1 MPHENE
7 MTAPDVDAL
16 KARIRDDLERI
27 AHPRA
32 AWLTPRMGPDGLPA
46 LDVLIVGAGQS
57 GIATAFGLKRS
68 RVDNV
73 LVVDRAPYGQE
84 GPWVTFAR
92 MQTLRSPKDFT
103 GPDLDIPSLTY
114 QSWHEARYG
123 ADHWAALGLIT
134 REDWNDYLLFVRKA
148 TQVAVE
154 NETELLSLDDAGG
167 LVAAR
172 LKGPGGER
180 TVFARK
186 VVLATGQDSTGR
198 WWMPDFV
205 ERLPAGLRA
214 HAADPIDFAALEGKV
229 VAVLGAGASAFDNAA
244 TALEAG
250 ARAVH
255 LFCRRLEPQV
265 IQPYRWITFRGFMK
279 HLADLDD
286 AWRWRFM
293 SRVLGLREGFP
304 QATYD
309 RCAGH
314 PNFVL
319 HTGAPWTDARE
330 EGGRVILGTPHGEF
344 AADFVICGTGIAM
357 DFGARP
363 ELAAFRDN
371 ILTWGDRHAPPEGER
386 DDRLAAFP
394 YLSPGYQ
401 LMEREPGRTP
411 WLSHI
416 HLFSI
421 ASTMSFG
428 PSGSSINA
436 MTTAVPRLVDGIT
449 RGLFGEDVE
458 AHWQAFLAY
467 DVAQA
472 EVRETVPGLGARA
485 AE

>member
-1 MPHENE
+1 MNRL
-7 MTAPDVDAL
+7 AL
-16 KARIRDDLERI
+16 SDLEARIRDDLDRI

-32 AWLTPRMGPDGLPA
+32 PWLTPRTAPDGSTA
-46 LDVLIVGAGQS
+46 LDVLIVGGGQS
-57 GIATAFGLKRS
+57 GVVAAFGLQRS

-73 LVVDRAPYGQE
+73 LVIDKAPYGQE
-84 GPWVTFAR
+84 GPWVTYAR
-92 MQTLRSPKDFT
+92 MKTLRSPKDFT

-123 ADHWAALGLIT
+123 AAQWQALDLIT
-134 REDWNDYLLFVRKA
+134 REDWNDYLLFVRKV
-148 TQVAVE
+148 TGVLVE
-154 NETELLSLDDAGG
+154 NDTELLSLAQAGE

-172 LKGPGGER
+172 VRGPAGER
-180 TVFARK
+180 TVYARK

-205 ERLPAGLRA
+205 EALPKALRA
-214 HAADPIDFAALEGKV
+214 HTADAIDFNGLKGKV

-244 TALEAG
+244 EALEAG
-250 ARAVH
+250 AAAVH

-293 SRVLGLREGFP
+293 SRVMGLREGFP

-309 RCAGH
+309 RCASH

-319 HTGAPWTDARE
+319 HTGAPWTGARAE
-330 EGGRVILGTPHGEF
+330 DGKAVVTTAHGDF
-344 AADFVICGTGIAM
+344 AADFLICGTGIAM
-357 DFGARP
+357 DYAAKP
-363 ELAAFRDN
+363 ELAAFSDN
-371 ILTWGDRHAPPEGER
+371 IATWADRFTPPEDER
-386 DDRLAAFP
+386 NDRLGAFP
-394 YLSPGYQ
+394 YLSPDYQ
-401 LMEREPGRTP
+401 FVEKVAGRTP
-411 WLSHI
+411 WMANI

-436 MTTAVPRLVDGIT
+436 MTTAVPRLVDGVT
-449 RGLFGEDVE
+449 KGLFAADVE
-458 AHWQAFLAY
+458 ANWQAFLAY

-472 EVRETVPGLGARA
+472 EVRETVPGLGVA

>member
-1 MPHENE
+1 
-7 MTAPDVDAL
+7 MTQPSLNDL
-16 KARIRDDLERI
+16 EARIRDDLDRI

-32 AWLTPRMGPDGLPA
+32 PWLTPRTAPDGSKA

-57 GIATAFGLKRS
+57 GVVAAFGLKRS

-73 LVVDRAPYGQE
+73 LVIDRAPYGQE
-84 GPWVTFAR
+84 GPWVTYAR
-92 MQTLRSPKDFT
+92 MKTLRSPKDFT

-123 ADHWAALGLIT
+123 AAHWRALDLIT
-134 REDWNDYLLFVRKA
+134 REDWNAYLLFVREV
-148 TQVAVE
+148 TGVPVE
-154 NETELLSLDDAGG
+154 NDTELLSLEQAGD
-167 LVAAR
+167 LIAAR
-172 LKGPGGER
+172 VRGPGGER

-198 WWMPDFV
+198 WWMPGFV
-205 ERLPAGLRA
+205 EALPTALRA
-214 HAADPIDFAALEGKV
+214 HTADAIDFAGLKGKV

-244 TALEAG
+244 EALEAG
-250 ARAVH
+250 AASVH

-293 SRVLGLREGFP
+293 NRVMGLREGFP

-309 RCAGH
+309 RCAAH

-319 HTGAPWTDARE
+319 HTGAPWTGARAE
-330 EGGRVILGTPHGEF
+330 DGRAVVTTAHGDF
-344 AADFVICGTGIAM
+344 AADFLICGTGIAM
-357 DFGARP
+357 DYAAKP
-363 ELAAFRDN
+363 ELAAFHGN
-371 ILTWGDRHAPPEGER
+371 IATWADRFTPPEDER
-386 DDRLAAFP
+386 NDRLGAFP
-394 YLSPGYQ
+394 YLSPDYQ
-401 LMEREPGRTP
+401 FVEKVAGRTP
-411 WLSHI
+411 WI
-416 HLFSI
+416 ADVHLFSI

-436 MTTAVPRLVDGIT
+436 MTTAVPRLVDGVT
-449 RGLFGEDVE
+449 KGLFAADVE

-472 EVRETVPGLGARA
+472 EVRETVPGLGQA

>member
-1 MPHENE
+1 MNRPTVADLE
-7 MTAPDVDAL
+7 T
-16 KARIRDDLERI
+16 RIRDDLDRI

-32 AWLTPRMGPDGLPA
+32 AWLTPRTAPDGSPA

-57 GIATAFGLKRS
+57 GVVAAFGLKRS

-73 LVVDRAPYGQE
+73 LVIDKAPYGQE
-84 GPWVTFAR
+84 GPWVTYAR
-92 MQTLRSPKDFT
+92 MKTLRSPKDFT

-114 QSWHEARYG
+114 QSWHEACYG
-123 ADHWAALGLIT
+123 AAHWRALDLIT
-134 REDWNDYLLFVRKA
+134 REDWNDYLLFVRKV
-148 TQVAVE
+148 TGVPVE
-154 NETELLSLDDAGG
+154 NDTELLSLEQAGD
-167 LVAAR
+167 LIAAR
-172 LKGPGGER
+172 VRGPGGER
-180 TVFARK
+180 TVHARK

-198 WWMPDFV
+198 WWMPAFV
-205 ERLPAGLRA
+205 ESLPKALRA
-214 HAADPIDFAALEGKV
+214 HTADAIDFSGLKGKV

-244 TALEAG
+244 EALEAG
-250 ARAVH
+250 AASVH

-293 SRVLGLREGFP
+293 SRVMGLREGFP

-309 RCAGH
+309 RCASH

-319 HTGAPWTDARE
+319 HTGAPWTGARAE
-330 EGGRVILGTPHGEF
+330 DGKAVVTTTHGEF
-344 AADFVICGTGIAM
+344 AADFLICGTGIAM
-357 DFGARP
+357 DYAAKP
-363 ELAAFRDN
+363 ELASFRDN
-371 ILTWGDRHAPPEGER
+371 IATWADRFTPPEDER
-386 DDRLAAFP
+386 NDRLGAFP
-394 YLSPGYQ
+394 YLSPDYQ
-401 LMEREPGRTP
+401 FVEKVPGRTP
-411 WLSHI
+411 WMANV

-449 RGLFGEDVE
+449 KGLFAADVKS
-458 AHWQAFLAY
+458 HWQAFLAY

-472 EVRETVPGLGARA
+472 EVRATVPGLGVA

>member
-1 MPHENE
+1 
-7 MTAPDVDAL
+7 MTPTCLPDLA
-16 KARIRDDLERI
+16 ARIRDDLARI

-32 AWLTPRMGPDGLPA
+32 PWLKARKAPDGSTA
-46 LDVLIVGAGQS
+46 LDVLVVGAGQS
-57 GIATAFGLKRS
+57 GVVTAFGLKRS

-73 LVVDRAPYGQE
+73 LVIDKAPYGQE

-92 MQTLRSPKDFT
+92 MNTLRSPKDFT

-123 ADHWAALGLIT
+123 ADHWAALDLID
-134 REDWNDYLLFVRKA
+134 RADWNDYLLFVRQV
-148 TQVAVE
+148 TGVAVE
-154 NETELLSLDDAGG
+154 NDTELLSLEEADG

-172 LKGPGGER
+172 LKGPAGER

-186 VVLATGQDSTGR
+186 VVLATGQESTGR

-205 ERLPAGLRA
+205 ERLPPRLRA
-214 HAADPIDFAALEGKV
+214 HAADPIDFAALNGRV

-244 TALEAG
+244 VALEAG
-250 ARAVH
+250 ARSVH

-309 RCAGH
+309 RCAVH

-319 HTGAPWTDARE
+319 HTGAPWTAARVE
-330 EGGRVILGTPHGEF
+330 DDRAVVETPHGAF
-344 AADFVICGTGIAM
+344 TADFLICGTGIAM
-357 DFGARP
+357 DFAARP
-363 ELAAFRDN
+363 ELAAFHDN
-371 ILTWGDRHAPPEGER
+371 ILTWADRYRPPAEER
-386 DDRLAAFP
+386 DDRLSAFP
-394 YLSPGYQ
+394 YLSPDYQ
-401 LMEREPGRTP
+401 FMARDPERTP
-411 WLSHI
+411 WIGSI

-449 RGLFGEDVE
+449 RALFSEDVA

-472 EVRETVPGLGARA
+472 EVRDTVPGLGQA

>member
-1 MPHENE
+1 
-7 MTAPDVDAL
+7 MTQPSLNDL
-16 KARIRDDLERI
+16 EARIRDDLDRI

-32 AWLTPRMGPDGLPA
+32 PWLTPRTAPDGSKA

-57 GIATAFGLKRS
+57 GVVAAFGLKRS
-68 RVDNV
+68 RVDNL
-73 LVVDRAPYGQE
+73 LVIDRAPYGQE
-84 GPWVTFAR
+84 GPWVTYAR
-92 MQTLRSPKDFT
+92 MKTLRSPKDFT

-123 ADHWAALGLIT
+123 AAHWQTLDLIT
-134 REDWNDYLLFVRKA
+134 REDWNDYLLFVRKV
-148 TQVAVE
+148 TGVPVE
-154 NETELLSLDDAGG
+154 NETELLSLEQAGD
-167 LVAAR
+167 LIAAR
-172 LKGPGGER
+172 VRGPGGER

-198 WWMPDFV
+198 WWMPDVV
-205 ERLPAGLRA
+205 EALPTALRA
-214 HAADPIDFAALEGKV
+214 HTADAVDFAGLKGKV

-244 TALEAG
+244 EALEAG
-250 ARAVH
+250 AASVH

-293 SRVLGLREGFP
+293 NRVMGLREGFP

-309 RCAGH
+309 RCASH
-314 PNFVL
+314 LNFVL
-319 HTGAPWTDARE
+319 HTGAPWTGARAE
-330 EGGRVILGTPHGEF
+330 DGRAVVTTAHGDF
-344 AADFVICGTGIAM
+344 AADFLICGTGIAM
-357 DFGARP
+357 DYAAKP
-363 ELAAFRDN
+363 ELAVFHDN
-371 ILTWGDRHAPPEGER
+371 IATWADRFTPPEDER
-386 DDRLAAFP
+386 NDRLGAFP
-394 YLSPGYQ
+394 YLSPDYQ
-401 LMEREPGRTP
+401 FVEKVAGRTP
-411 WLSHI
+411 WI
-416 HLFSI
+416 ADVHLFSI

-436 MTTAVPRLVDGIT
+436 MTTAVPRLVDGVT
-449 RGLFGEDVE
+449 KGLFAADVE

-472 EVRETVPGLGARA
+472 EVRETVPGLGQA

>member
-1 MPHENE
+1 
-7 MTAPDVDAL
+7 MTASSLAAL
-16 KARIRDDLERI
+16 EARIRDDLARI

-32 AWLTPRMGPDGLPA
+32 PWLTPRAAPDGSAA
-46 LDVLIVGAGQS
+46 LDVLVVGAGQS
-57 GIATAFGLKRS
+57 GVVTAFGLKRS

-73 LVVDRAPYGQE
+73 LVIDKAAYGEE

-92 MQTLRSPKDFT
+92 MPTLRSPKDFT

-123 ADHWAALGLIT
+123 TDHWQALDLIT
-134 REDWNDYLLFVRKA
+134 REDWNDYLLFMRRV
-148 TQVAVE
+148 TDIPVE
-154 NETELLSLDDAGG
+154 NDTTLLSLAQAGE
-167 LVAAR
+167 LVGATIR
-172 LKGPGGER
+172 GPGGER

-186 VVLATGQDSTGR
+186 VVLATGQDSTGS

-205 ERLPAGLRA
+205 ARLAPALRA
-214 HAADPIDFAALEGKV
+214 HAADAIDFAALKGRV

-250 ARAVH
+250 AASVH

-265 IQPYRWITFRGFMK
+265 IQPYRWISFRGFMK

-286 AWRWRFM
+286 TWRWRFM
-293 SRVLGLREGFP
+293 HRVMSLREGFP

-309 RCAGH
+309 RCARH

-319 HTGAPWTDARE
+319 HTGAPWTAARQD
-330 EGGRVILGTPHGEF
+330 GGHAVVTTPDGDF
-344 AADFVICGTGIAM
+344 AADFLICGTGIAM
-357 DFGARP
+357 DYAAKP
-363 ELAAFRDN
+363 ELAAFHDN
-371 ILTWGDRHAPPEGER
+371 IATWGDRYTPPEDER
-386 DDRLAAFP
+386 SDRLAAFP
-394 YLSPGYQ
+394 YLSPDYQ
-401 LMEREPGRTP
+401 FIEKVPGRTP
-411 WLSHI
+411 WI
-416 HLFSI
+416 ANVHLFSI
-421 ASTMSFG
+421 AATMSFG

-449 RGLFGEDVE
+449 KGLFAADVE
-458 AHWQAFLAY
+458 ANWRRFLAY

-472 EVRETVPGLGARA
+472 QVRQTVPGLGAA